1 MTTVNLSDELVEQAK
16 KYANVYSRSTPKQIE
31 YWAKIGKL
39 AEENPDLPFEF
50 MQEILLALEET
61 EPGTPFKFTHV
72 EPPEWYKND

>member
-1 MTTVNLSDELVEQAK
+1 MTTVNLSDDLVEQAK

-50 MQEILLALEET
+50 MQEILLAMEET